1 MLNRLKKLFMG
12 SKARQDYHK
21 EEIRGT
27 IKEIMKTRGLR
38 SISLSNYNRWKE
50 RDTTGMWLHSVKINM
65 EDGYLYMYDFNR
77 SNRRQPGERYE
88 KPTMAMYEEAYKQ
101 IREVLNN
108 EDKMPFKIK
117 RNILVKM
124 NR

>member
-1 MLNRLKKLFMG
+1 MFNFLKNLFM
-12 SKARQDYHK
+12 STKARQDYHK

-38 SISLSNYNRWKE
+38 SISLSNYNKWKE
-50 RDTTGMWLHSVKINM
+50 RDTSNMWLHSVKINM
-65 EDGYLYMYDFNR
+65 EDGYLYMYDYNK

-88 KPTMAMYEEAYKQ
+88 KPTMAMYEEAYSQ